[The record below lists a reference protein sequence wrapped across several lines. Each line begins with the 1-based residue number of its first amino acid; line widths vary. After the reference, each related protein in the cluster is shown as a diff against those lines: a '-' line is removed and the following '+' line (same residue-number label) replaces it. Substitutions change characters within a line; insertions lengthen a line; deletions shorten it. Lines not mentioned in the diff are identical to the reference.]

1 MKLIDGKTISETIK
15 KEIAAEVASL
25 IDKGYRAPHMAAILV
40 GHDGA
45 SETYIA
51 SKEKNCRA
59 VGMTSSLYRYEENIS
74 EKELL
79 EVISF
84 LNQDEEVDGFIVQLP
99 LPKHIDVDRIIAAV
113 DPAKDIDGFHP
124 VNMGRLALGED
135 AFVPA
140 TPCGIMELLK
150 RADIETS
157 GKKCVVLG
165 RSNIVGTPMALL
177 MSRNNPHANAT
188 VTICH
193 SKTKNLAEEARQ
205 ADILVAALGKPGFVT
220 ADMVKDGAVVVD
232 VGIHRIED
240 KTRQSGFRLLGDV
253 DFDQVA
259 PKCSAIT
266 PVPGGVGPMTIAA
279 LLMNTM
285 KAYKNRVKIQ

>member
-1 MKLIDGKTISETIK
+1 MKLIDGKTISEEIK
-15 KEIAAEVASL
+15 KEIASEVASL

-51 SKEKNCRA
+51 SKERNCRA

-84 LNQDEEVDGFIVQLP
+84 LNQDEEVDGFIIQLP
-99 LPKHIDVDRIIAAV
+99 LPKHINVDRVIAAV
-113 DPAKDIDGFHP
+113 DPDKDIDGFHP

-150 RADIETS
+150 RAGIETA

-193 SKTKNLAEEARQ
+193 SKTKNLKEEALQ

-220 ADMVKDGAVVVD
+220 ADMVKEGAVVVD

-240 KTRQSGFRLLGDV
+240 SSKPNGYRIVGDV
-253 DFDQVA
+253 DYDKVA

-285 KAYKNRVKIQ
+285 KAYRKRVKIQ